1 MSISTAPGRGRAIM
15 QSRRDLFFGGDR
27 IIRVFGK
34 VGDSDKEFEL
44 ILSDHKLQSGDA
56 HLCPQHRAAVAAGLG
71 DHRQPGLRGDPR
83 LDDPADP
90 QPPQCDADLCRRSRT
105 IPDSIVRVT
114 ARKDELGVTEREL
127 AGMQTQLQR
136 ILGEQKHLADLG
148 LAVSKINHDMRN
160 ILASAQLISDRLRL
174 VKDPTVQIFAPKL
187 LRALDRAVAYSE
199 GVLAY
204 GRTQE
209 PAPVRR
215 RLRLRQLVEE
225 VQGMLGL
232 DASTGIEFE
241 NLVDAGFEVDAD
253 SEQLFRVL
261 TNLCRNA
268 MQAMSV
274 RQRERAGAPP
284 HDLGRAHRRRL
295 LDLRHR
301 HRPRPAAE
309 GAREPVLRLPRLGA
323 QRRHRPRPGHRR
335 RAGARPWRHHPP
347 GRERQRPHGLFD
359 HHPRPPGQ
367 ARRSAPGLA
376 PAGLTRSLAVHWA
389 LANACRHG
397 EVFDRPGLL
406 FRISIA
412 R

>member
-1 MSISTAPGRGRAIM
+1 M
-15 QSRRDLFFGGDR
+15 
-27 IIRVFGK
+27 
-34 VGDSDKEFEL
+34 
-44 ILSDHKLQSGDA
+44 
-56 HLCPQHRAAVAAGLG
+56 
-71 DHRQPGLRGDPR
+71 
-83 LDDPADP
+83 
-90 QPPQCDADLCRRSRT
+90 
-105 IPDSIVRVT
+105 T

-174 VKDPTVQIFAPKL
+174 VKDPTVQVFAPKL

-261 TNLCRNA
+261 TNLGRNA
-268 MQAMSV
+268 VQAMSADSESALV
-274 RQRERAGAPP
+274 
-284 HDLGRAHRRRL
+284 RRL
-295 LDLRHR
+295 TISGERTGAVCSIFVTDTGPGL
-301 HRPRPAAE
+301 PQK
-309 GAREPVLRLPRLGA
+309 ARENLFSAFRGCGP
-323 QRRHRPRPGHRR
+323 QRRHRPGPGHRQ

-347 GRERQRPHGLFD
+347 GRKRQRPHGLFD
-359 HHPRPPGQ
+359 HHPRPSGP
-367 ARRSAPGLA
+367 ARRSTPGPAPSGLRRGPQA
-376 PAGLTRSLAVHWA
+376 TR
-389 LANACRHG
+389 R
-397 EVFDRPGLL
+397 
-406 FRISIA
+406 
-412 R
+412 